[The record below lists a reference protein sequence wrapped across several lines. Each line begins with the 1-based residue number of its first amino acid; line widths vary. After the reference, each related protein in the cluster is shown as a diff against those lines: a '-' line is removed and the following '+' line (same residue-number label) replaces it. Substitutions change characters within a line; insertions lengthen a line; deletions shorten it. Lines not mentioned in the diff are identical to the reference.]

1 VLLVSGFIVF
11 HRVQAEIET
20 EVGRRLKRN
29 IDHIADLIKDGV
41 PVDSIQTKEIEIK
54 VLPFEAPLV
63 TLQVKDSMGYF
74 ALPLRAVDR
83 KYSVASSY
91 KIAGKHYY
99 ITAHNFIAEPD
110 EIFEGIL
117 ASLGFT
123 LVILLAFV
131 TLASRQMSTQLLS
144 NFNRTLKTIQSFTL
158 KQNHPI
164 KLTNTKIKEFK
175 ELNRFLEKMTNKAL
189 DDYRSLKEFSENAS
203 HELQTPLA
211 IMRGKLELLLDTNID
226 ERQASLI
233 EGIQNAVQKLASV
246 NQSLILLTRLENQ
259 EYHLNH
265 KINFTEVVEN
275 AINAFKELIEMKS
288 IKITANIQPA
298 VYVNLHPV
306 LADILF
312 TNLLS
317 NAIRHNQSSGSISVF
332 LSSSGLTV
340 KNSGDPPKIRTTE
353 LFQRFKKGKQSGES
367 TGLGLAIVK
376 QICEASGFNVSYE
389 FSGGQH
395 ILEIVFL
402 PNT

>member
-1 VLLVSGFIVF
+1 
-11 HRVQAEIET
+11 
-20 EVGRRLKRN
+20 
-29 IDHIADLIKDGV
+29 
-41 PVDSIQTKEIEIK
+41 
-54 VLPFEAPLV
+54 
-63 TLQVKDSMGYF
+63 MGYF

-91 KIAGKHYY
+91 KIAGNHYY
-99 ITAHNFIAEPD
+99 ISAHNFIAEPD
-110 EIFEGIL
+110 EILEGIL

-144 NFNRTLKTIQSFTL
+144 NFNRTLKIIQNFTL

-164 KLTNTKIKEFK
+164 KLTDTKIKEFK

-226 ERQASLI
+226 ERQAALI
-233 EGIQNAVQKLASV
+233 EGIQDAVQKLASV

-275 AINAFKELIEMKS
+275 GINAFKELIEMKS
-288 IKITANIQPA
+288 IKITTDIQPA

-317 NAIRHNQSSGSISVF
+317 NAIRHNQPSGSINVF

-340 KNSGDPPKIRTTE
+340 KNSGDPPKIRTNE
-353 LFQRFKKGKQSGES
+353 LFQRFKKEKQSGES

-395 ILEIVFL
+395 ILKIVFL